1 MGTVDRRLLILD
13 DELEVGRTIGLI
25 AEGAGFEWRSTT
37 HPDDFFRELDN
48 WLPTHLAIDL
58 VMPEM
63 DGVQVMRQ
71 LSERNCTCRI
81 VITSGVGSRVM
92 DAAMRSGVEHGL
104 DVRGVVPK
112 PFSALTLR
120 VLLLDEP
127 DDWPISPGGDKSH
140 GLEYATDSPSADL
153 GRIIEDKNFSIVYQ
167 PKIDSVTGSLS
178 GIQVLVQL
186 DNTGD
191 APELPGKVVE
201 NLSRADLIDA
211 FAAEVFDQS
220 LQWFGA
226 HFSDSDIT
234 LAINV
239 SAQEL
244 LQSKFL
250 NALLAQCLSHHVAP
264 KQIILELAETSA
276 MQDPTRSLDAL
287 TRFRMKGFQLSLD
300 DFGTGYS
307 SMVQLVRL
315 PFSEI
320 KIDASFVASVN
331 SSKESRSVI
340 KSIVELGR
348 SLGLKVTAEGV
359 GDAATLVSLTK
370 LGCDLLQGAHV
381 SPAMSG
387 EALLQW
393 AAGRL
398 DNRREPVLR
407 Q

>member
-13 DELEVGRTIGLI
+13 DEPEVGRIIGLI
-25 AEGAGFEWRSTT
+25 AEGADFEWRSTT
-37 HPDDFFRELDN
+37 HPDEFFRLLDT
-48 WLPTHLAIDL
+48 WLPTHLAVDL

-71 LSERNCTCRI
+71 LSERGCTCRI

-127 DDWPISPGGDKSH
+127 DDWPASTEGNGSQEPGCCN
-140 GLEYATDSPSADL
+140 DSPSAEL
-153 GRIIEDKNFSIVYQ
+153 GRVIKDKKFSIVYQ
-167 PKIDSVTGSLS
+167 PKIDCATGNLS
-178 GIQVLVQL
+178 GLQVLVQL
-186 DNTGD
+186 DNIGV
-191 APELPGKVVE
+191 APELPGKLVE
-201 NLSRADLIDA
+201 NLDRDDLIDA
-211 FAAEVFDQS
+211 FTAEVFDQS
-220 LQWFGA
+220 LRWFGV
-226 HFSDSDIT
+226 HFSGSNVT

-239 SAQEL
+239 SAQDL

-250 NALLAQCLSHHVAP
+250 DALIAQCQNHHVAP
-264 KQIILELAETSA
+264 EQIILELAETSA
-276 MQDPTRSLDAL
+276 MKDPTRSLDAL

-320 KIDASFVASVN
+320 KVDASFVVSI
-331 SSKESRSVI
+331 SSSEESRAVV
-340 KSIVELGR
+340 KSIVELGH

-359 GDAATLVSLTK
+359 EDAATSELLAA

-381 SPAMSG
+381 SPVMSG
-387 EALLQW
+387 EAVLQW
-393 AAGRL
+393 LASR
-398 DNRREPVLR
+398 N
-407 Q
+407 

>member
-1 MGTVDRRLLILD
+1 MGTVERRLLILD
-13 DELEVGRTIGLI
+13 DEPEVGRIIGLI
-25 AEGAGFEWRSTT
+25 AEGAGFEWRSTI

-71 LSERNCTCRI
+71 LSERDCTCRI
-81 VITSGVGSRVM
+81 VITSGVGFRVM

-127 DDWPISPGGDKSH
+127 DDWPSSAGGANSQ
-140 GLEYATDSPSADL
+140 GLEHAANAPSADL
-153 GRIIEDKNFSIVYQ
+153 ERVIKDKKFSIVYQ
-167 PKIDSVTGSLS
+167 PKINSLSGSLS
-178 GIQVLVQL
+178 GLQVLVQL
-186 DNTGD
+186 DNASD
-191 APELPGKVVE
+191 APELPGKLVE
-201 NLSRADLIDA
+201 NLSRGDLIDA
-211 FAAEVFDQS
+211 FTAEVFSQS

-226 HFSDSDIT
+226 HFSDSGIS

-239 SAQEL
+239 SAQDL

-250 NALLAQCLSHHVAP
+250 SALLAQCQSHRVAP
-264 KQIILELAETSA
+264 EQIILELAETSA
-276 MQDPTRSLDAL
+276 MQDPTRTLDAL

-331 SSKESRSVI
+331 SSEESRSVI

-359 GDAATLVSLTK
+359 SDAATLKSLTT

-381 SPAMSG
+381 SSAMTG
-387 EALLQW
+387 DAVLQW
-393 AAGRL
+393 AATR
-398 DNRREPVLR
+398 
-407 Q
+407 

>member
-13 DELEVGRTIGLI
+13 DEPEVGRIIGLI
-25 AEGAGFEWRSTT
+25 AEGADFEWRSTT

-48 WLPTHLAIDL
+48 WLPTHLVIDL

-71 LSERNCTCRI
+71 LSERDCTCRI

-127 DDWPISPGGDKSH
+127 DDWPLSAGGVDSQA
-140 GLEYATDSPSADL
+140 LEHAANAPSADL
-153 GRIIEDKNFSIVYQ
+153 GRVIEDKKFSIVYQ
-167 PKIDSVTGSLS
+167 PKINSVSGSLS
-178 GIQVLVQL
+178 GLQVLVQL
-186 DNTGD
+186 DNASD
-191 APELPGKVVE
+191 APELPGKLVE
-201 NLSRADLIDA
+201 NLSREDLIDA
-211 FAAEVFDQS
+211 FTTEVFSQS

-226 HFSDSDIT
+226 HFSDSDIS

-239 SAQEL
+239 SAQDL

-250 NALLAQCLSHHVAP
+250 SALLAQCQSHRVAP
-264 KQIILELAETSA
+264 EQIILELAETSA
-276 MQDPTRSLDAL
+276 MQDPTRTLDAL

-331 SSKESRSVI
+331 SSEESRSVI

-359 GDAATLVSLTK
+359 GDAATLKSLTM

-387 EALLQW
+387 EAVLQW
-393 AAGRL
+393 AAALL
-398 DNRREPVLR
+398 DNRREPVLS